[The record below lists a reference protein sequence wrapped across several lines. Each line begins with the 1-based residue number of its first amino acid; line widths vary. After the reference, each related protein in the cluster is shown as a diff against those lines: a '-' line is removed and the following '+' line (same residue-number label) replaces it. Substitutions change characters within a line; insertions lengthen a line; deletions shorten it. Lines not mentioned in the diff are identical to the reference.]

1 MKIYILSISLLS
13 FFLLS
18 CSSKVQKEIM
28 IPDKHTSQNSLD
40 WAGTYKG
47 ILPCADCEG
56 IETTLRIN
64 SDSTFQLITKYLGK
78 KSDSLET
85 FGTFVWNNDGNTIV
99 LDNISNAPN
108 KYFVKENSLV
118 QLDLEGNFISG
129 NLADKYVLQKVA
141 VLPVGKIT
149 DVTWRLVELQGKTIS
164 RFDKNKRPIQFRL
177 NSKENRVNGFAG
189 CNNFWG
195 SFNLLDGNRIS
206 FSKMASTLMACPDIQ
221 IETELY
227 RVLDRVDN
235 YTIRDNFL
243 FLNKAKMAPL
253 AKFEAVVE

>member
-18 CSSKVQKEIM
+18 CSSKVQKGIM
-28 IPDKHTSQNSLD
+28 IPDKHTSRISLD

-47 ILPCADCEG
+47 ILPCANCEG

-64 SDSTFQLITKYLGK
+64 SDRTFQLITKYLGK

-85 FGTFVWNNDGNTIV
+85 FGTFVWNNEGNTIV
-99 LDNISNAPN
+99 LDNILNAPN

-118 QLDLEGNFISG
+118 QLDLQGNFISG
-129 NLADKYVLQKVA
+129 DLSDKYVLQKVTA
-141 VLPVGKIT
+141 LPIYKIT
-149 DVTWRLVELQGKTIS
+149 DVTWRLVEIQGRTVS
-164 RFDKNKRPIQFRL
+164 RLDKNKKPIQLRL

-195 SFNLLDGNRIS
+195 SFNLQNGNRIS
-206 FSKMASTLMACPDIQ
+206 FSKMASTLMACPDLQ
-221 IETELY
+221 LETELY
-227 RVLDRVDN
+227 RVLEKVDN
-235 YTIRDNFL
+235 YTIKNNSL
-243 FLNKAKMAPL
+243 YLNKAKMAPL

>member
-1 MKIYILSISLLS
+1 MKIYILSISLFS
-13 FFLLS
+13 FFLVS

-28 IPDKHTSQNSLD
+28 TPDKHTSQISLD

-47 ILPCADCEG
+47 ILPCTDCEG

-64 SDSTFQLITKYLGK
+64 RDSTFQLIRKYLGK
-78 KSDSLET
+78 KSDTLET
-85 FGTFVWNNDGNTIV
+85 FGTFVWNKEGNIIV

-118 QLDLEGNFISG
+118 QLDMEANFISG
-129 NLADKYVLQKVA
+129 DLADKYILQKVED
-141 VLPVGKIT
+141 LFIDKIT
-149 DVTWRLVELQGKTIS
+149 DVTWKLVELNGKTIS

-195 SFNLLDGNRIS
+195 SFNLQDGNRIS
-206 FSKMASTLMACPDIQ
+206 FSKMASTLMACPDLHL
-221 IETELY
+221 ETELY
-227 RVLDRVDN
+227 RVLDRADN
-235 YTIRDNFL
+235 YAIKNNFL
-243 FLNKAKMAPL
+243 FLNKTKMTPL